1 MSKKSGIQLKTNKVL
16 QKLWHPDS
24 GFVFR
29 SKDDKTVI
37 GQCVDD
43 KLVPLSEEMVDACKK
58 LKFSFD
64 KSLLKK
70 EEEKLEKEDDEDEE
84 EENEEEE
91 NEEENEEEDV
101 EKEEIEVVKQEVK
114 KRDVEKPVKVDQKT
128 SPSLSKD
135 PIIALMN
142 QLQEEYTKVVARM
155 RESNNELLT
164 ENERLKSENVETKA
178 KMAKI
183 SALFSS

>member
-70 EEEKLEKEDDEDEE
+70 EEEKL
-84 EENEEEE
+84 
-91 NEEENEEEDV
+91 